1 MSSMVIVCE
10 GCGARFR
17 INPALFQNA
26 KGARIRCRKCGGH
39 IEVRHPE
46 ASPVSPAP
54 EVRGAVRYEPAP
66 TAVPAI
72 REAVPKEGSVTA
84 PVFSTEI
91 PFPHAPD
98 AAPAGEPERDSSRE
112 EHAAEIVPLK
122 RRLRASSC
130 LRHPASRRH
139 QALRDRHPQDPG
151 SRRPTLR
158 PAVLPG
164 RAPPLFPEPSPTPA
178 IRNRLRTH
186 RPNRGFGR
194 GESFGNDKVFLR
206 SADQSIGQVAGFRRK
221 RAPSPAATENNM
233 PRRKRIGEN
242 SVEVRSPLR
251 MEPPARSLRGPSR
264 MWTRE
269 STQGKGSRRAR
280 LPRTATSSSRHER
293 FSGIANRSHV
303 IRGKRLDIKKV
314 HGNRHFP
321 VDTVNAIF

>member
-1 MSSMVIVCE
+1 VSSMVIVCE

-46 ASPVSPAP
+46 ASPVSPVP

-158 PAVLPG
+158 PAGASRSRAAALPG
-164 RAPPLFPEPSPTPA
+164 ALPYP
-178 IRNRLRTH
+178 RN
-186 RPNRGFGR
+186 P
-194 GESFGNDKVFLR
+194 
-206 SADQSIGQVAGFRRK
+206 
-221 RAPSPAATENNM
+221 
-233 PRRKRIGEN
+233 
-242 SVEVRSPLR
+242 
-251 MEPPARSLRGPSR
+251 
-264 MWTRE
+264 
-269 STQGKGSRRAR
+269 
-280 LPRTATSSSRHER
+280 
-293 FSGIANRSHV
+293 
-303 IRGKRLDIKKV
+303 
-314 HGNRHFP
+314 
-321 VDTVNAIF
+321 